1 MIWGFWFVFFYQAF
15 LLHAIILSCGINLG
29 KFLLLHFAILFC
41 WAWLGISYPLCWFN
55 FCFVF
60 GKTPFKCAS
69 LCFQHILIPQ
79 FFSWLVVWWPTD
91 TETCWTPSALPPP
104 VHPLLEP
111 CEVIWKLWKLTN
123 LLLEKQDW
131 VWSTRCHSQDFS
143 ATAFER
149 KTRNIHINRQI
160 FIVL

>member
-1 MIWGFWFVFFYQAF
+1 MVAAPKVRDVWFEVFGLFFYQAF

-111 CEVIWKLWKLTN
+111 CELGSDLKTVKIDQSSLGKARLSLINQVPFSRLFRHSLWKKN
-123 LLLEKQDW
+123 
-131 VWSTRCHSQDFS
+131 
-143 ATAFER
+143 
-149 KTRNIHINRQI
+149 
-160 FIVL
+160 